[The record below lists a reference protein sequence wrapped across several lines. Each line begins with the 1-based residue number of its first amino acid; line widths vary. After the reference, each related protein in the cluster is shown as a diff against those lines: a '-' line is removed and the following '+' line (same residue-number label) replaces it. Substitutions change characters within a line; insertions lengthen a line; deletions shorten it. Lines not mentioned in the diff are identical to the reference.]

1 MGIGVRSRRA
11 GGVNE
16 VLRVGLVGFGAVARV
31 HWRAYQGLRT
41 IQVVAIADM
50 DPRKAAT
57 ASKECR
63 VKAYGSVEEM
73 LREEALDITCVLT
86 PPAAH
91 EQIVSVCAEAG
102 VHVLCEKPLSLSV
115 ESCERMI
122 RICRENEVRL
132 CYGASYRYLPAMLA
146 AREKIA
152 RGDIGEVLILRE
164 SAVGGSG
171 VKHRGTLD
179 YGHYPKGG
187 PGGSGMGLCD
197 HGIHLIDAF
206 SWLTNLGVTRV
217 WGRGNISGERQLP
230 EFLHLEYANGAIAEL
245 LYEDGTFSTDLPV
258 EGIFGWAGGWN
269 LGENDPDSEGGSW
282 QAHPGCIH
290 VHGTEGSLRIF
301 YYANTLFWHNN
312 EGLRQVRVTDEPF
325 PQNFSKQLD
334 AFASAI
340 RINGET
346 PVPGEVGLEA
356 WRVLQNVYST
366 AT

>member
-1 MGIGVRSRRA
+1 MRSRRA

-41 IQVVAIADM
+41 IQVVAIADI

-132 CYGASYRYLPAMLA
+132 CYGASYRYMPAMLA

-187 PGGSGMGLCD
+187 PGGSRMGLCD
-197 HGIHLIDAF
+197 HGVHLVDAL

-217 WGRGNISGERQLP
+217 WGRGNISGERQLR
-230 EFLHLEYANGAIAEL
+230 EFLRW
-245 LYEDGTFSTDLPV
+245 STRTGQLR
-258 EGIFGWAGGWN
+258 
-269 LGENDPDSEGGSW
+269 SSYTKT
-282 QAHPGCIH
+282 AH
-290 VHGTEGSLRIF
+290 
-301 YYANTLFWHNN
+301 
-312 EGLRQVRVTDEPF
+312 F
-325 PQNFSKQLD
+325 PQTFLSKGFLVGQVGGIWGKTIRIAKAGAGKHILD
-334 AFASAI
+334 AFTYTGTKVRYGSSTTRIRCSGTTTRGSDKYVSRTNRFRRISRSSWMHSLVPFGSTGRLRCLVRSACRRGGYCRMSI
-340 RINGET
+340 RQPHEG
-346 PVPGEVGLEA
+346 
-356 WRVLQNVYST
+356 Q
-366 AT
+366 